1 MLDLA
6 HKQDFDAVVV
16 CSSIPLYLRE
26 NIVRELKRLRPTL
39 PLIVICEEGERDCFH
54 GLATEVVYAPE
65 KGPQQP
71 VIDAIRLVVGRQ
83 RSDQKKIV

>member
-26 NIVRELKRLRPTL
+26 NIVRELKRLRPIL
-39 PLIVICEEGERDCFH
+39 PLIVICEEGEHDCFH
-54 GLATEVVYAPE
+54 GLATEVVYAPQ

-71 VIDAIRLVVGRQ
+71 LIDAIRLVTGRQ
-83 RSDQKKIV
+83 ETDQKKIV